1 MKFADLIDGRE
12 NNLNLIRL
20 MAASA
25 VALSHSYNFTNQLPS
40 EPLFKWTGTLS
51 FGYLSVFIFFVISGF
66 LVAQSYERTQS
77 IVGFIAARA
86 LRLYPALIVVLLFS
100 AYLIGPFFT
109 TLSLNDYLPSHEV
122 RRYFEDNLLFKQR
135 GVLPGVFR
143 DGGFTA
149 GVNGS
154 LWSLRYEAYAYLLLL
169 LCGVGGLISKRPVF
183 NAFVAL
189 SLLLYAKDPLGTFLI
204 PGDWSAVI
212 YVPIIGFVV
221 GMLIYI
227 NRGEIDCKIS
237 YAIIAFIL
245 YIWLKNHQWVHLIFA
260 VTIGYVT
267 LTLGFH
273 QWLQLHISL
282 PNDYSYGIYLYAFPV
297 QQVITRTVSVQSPM
311 LLFVLTMLLT
321 VPLAMISWHAVEKPA
336 LRLKRFFV
344 PIPRR

>member
-1 MKFADLIDGRE
+1 MKFADLIEGRE

-25 VALSHSYNFTNQLPS
+25 VALSHSYNFTGQLPS
-40 EPLFKWTGTLS
+40 EPLYKWTGSLT
-51 FGYLSVFIFFVISGF
+51 FGYLSVFIFFVISGL

-86 LRLYPALIVVLLFS
+86 IRLYPALIVVLVIS
-100 AYLIGPFFT
+100 AYFLGPFFT
-109 TLSLNDYLPSHEV
+109 TLSLSDYLSNHEV
-122 RRYFEDNLLFKQR
+122 RRYVEDNILFKQR
-135 GVLPGVFR
+135 GDLPGVFR
-143 DGGFTA
+143 DGGLTP

-169 LCGVGGLISKRPVF
+169 LCGISGLISKRPVF

-189 SLLLYAKDPLGTFLI
+189 SLLLYAKEPLGSLLI
-204 PGDWSAVI
+204 PGAWPTFI
-212 YVPIIGFVV
+212 YVPFIGFVV
-221 GMLIYI
+221 GMLIYV
-227 NRGEIDCKIS
+227 NRAQIDCKIS
-237 YAIIAFIL
+237 YAIIALIL

-273 QWLQLHISL
+273 QWLQLHIPL

-297 QQVITRTVSVQSPM
+297 QQVITRTMSVQSPM

-321 VPLAMISWHAVEKPA
+321 LPLAMVSWHVVEKPA
-336 LRLKRFFV
+336 LRLKRFFM
-344 PIPRR
+344 PTPQR